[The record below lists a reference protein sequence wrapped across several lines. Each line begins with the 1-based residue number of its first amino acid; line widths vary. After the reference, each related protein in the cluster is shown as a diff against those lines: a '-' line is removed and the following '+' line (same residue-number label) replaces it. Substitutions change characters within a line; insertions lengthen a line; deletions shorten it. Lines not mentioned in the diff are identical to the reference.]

1 MKANQSGE
9 IGRYPSSRLA
19 NQKQAIISHS
29 SRGMKRLVN
38 GMLTSKILLQ
48 MKILTGQK
56 EVIIIMKYLPIT
68 IWVTKLNLVPNSDYC
83 SCTKGENG
91 SIQNEPKQPM
101 L

>member
-1 MKANQSGE
+1 MSKANQSGE

-48 MKILTGQK
+48 MKNVTGQK
-56 EVIIIMKYLPIT
+56 EVIIIMK
-68 IWVTKLNLVPNSDYC
+68 
-83 SCTKGENG
+83 
-91 SIQNEPKQPM
+91 
-101 L
+101 